1 MSSVAILDRHIPPYR
16 QTCGMP
22 KEITP
27 WSELARGYGARLA
40 ATRKALGMSAR
51 DMQALLN
58 VTKARLNH
66 WENERHPPDVT
77 AMLALKRLRGV
88 TLDWIFAG
96 DPSGLPSSILQYLIT
111 AGAATDAPA
120 DLVNLRSQFTAPRS
134 PHGLHE
140 PKPKSPV

>member
-1 MSSVAILDRHIPPYR
+1 MSSVAILARHIPAYR
-16 QTCGMP
+16 QTCGVP

-27 WSELARGYGARLA
+27 WSELARGYGARLV

-51 DMQALLN
+51 DMQAMLN

-96 DPSGLPSSILQYLIT
+96 DPSGLPSSILQFLIT
-111 AGAATDAPA
+111 EGAAADAPA
-120 DLVNLRSQFTAPRS
+120 ELVKLRSQFVAPRPIS
-134 PHGLHE
+134 GLHE
-140 PKPKSPV
+140 AKAKPPV